1 LVRRLIS
8 ILAAILLLPS
18 CARLDA
24 QARAGTVVIVTGEQA
39 TVPVPTL
46 IEGAAGTRAN
56 QELADQLFLRLA
68 ERKPG
73 RATSDERGY
82 EPRLAR
88 SWSRRDSLTLVF
100 DLDPRARWHDGMP
113 VTARDVVFTFQRA
126 RDPEIA
132 PSLAALLHHVSDVRA
147 EGDHRVVISFNEV
160 YGEQFFDATYYVQPI
175 PAHLLASLAPDA
187 VQRSPFVQAPVG
199 DGPYRW
205 VRSVPGETVE
215 LAAETN
221 FFLGR
226 PGLGRVIFRT
236 ASDPAARMNLL
247 LSGEADAMA
256 SVVPPMSN
264 RARLERTGDFRL
276 VTTPSDLLGYL
287 LFNYRNPA
295 DTSRPHPVLAD
306 ARVRQAVSLAL
317 DRHAMAL
324 SQFGPYSVV
333 PYGPVSQMLW
343 LGNVSP
349 KAAPQNVTRARSLL
363 RDAGWR
369 DSDGDGTLDRGGK
382 PLSISLIIPS
392 SSIMRRDMG
401 VMAQEQLR
409 QVGVR
414 LDLLVLERPVWQER
428 FVSGRFDLA
437 FGAMRQVPSPSALT
451 DSWTCRGANNVS
463 HYCDPAVDSLLASA
477 VLTQGNAAP
486 LFVDALGRLEQD
498 APASF
503 LYAPLEVI
511 AVHKRYRDVELR
523 DGSPWLMLWRW
534 HVRRGQQLPRDRIV
548 TP

>member
-1 LVRRLIS
+1 MRRLTSLLIS
-8 ILAAILLLPS
+8 ILLLPA
-18 CARLDA
+18 CASLDA
-24 QARAGTVVIVTGEQA
+24 QAPAGTIVIVTGEQA
-39 TVPVPTL
+39 TMPVPTL
-46 IEGAAGTRAN
+46 IEGAANTRAN

-68 ERKPG
+68 VRRPG
-73 RATSDERGY
+73 RATSDEKGY
-82 EPRLAR
+82 EPQLAR

-100 DLDPRARWHDGMP
+100 DLDPRARWHDGAP
-113 VTARDVVFTFQRA
+113 VTSGDVVFTFRRA

-132 PSLAALLHHVSDVRA
+132 PSLAALLLHIRDVRA
-147 EGDHRVVISFNEV
+147 EGEYRVVISFDEV

-187 VQRSPFVQAPVG
+187 IQRSAFVRSPVG

-215 LAAETN
+215 LAAEPS

-226 PGLGRVIFRT
+226 PGLARVIFRT

-264 RARLERTGDFRL
+264 RSRLERSGDFRL
-276 VTTPSDLLGYL
+276 ITTPSDLLGYF
-287 LFNYRNPA
+287 LFNYRSPD
-295 DTSRPHPVLAD
+295 DTTRPHPVLAD
-306 ARVRQAVSLAL
+306 ARVRQAITLAL

-349 KAAPQNVTRARSLL
+349 KAPGRDVARARALL
-363 RDAGWR
+363 RAAGWR
-369 DSDGDGTLDRGGK
+369 DADGDGMLDRDGR
-382 PLSISLIIPS
+382 PLTLSVIVPS

-401 VMAQEQLR
+401 VIAQEQLR

-414 LDLLVLERPVWQER
+414 LEVLVLERPVWQER
-428 FVSGRFDLA
+428 FVSGRFDIS
-437 FGAMRQVPSPSALT
+437 FGAMRQVPTPSGLT
-451 DSWTCRGANNVS
+451 DSWTCHGASNVS
-463 HYCDPAVDSLLASA
+463 HYCDPVVDSLLAA
-477 VLTQGNAAP
+477 AIVTQGNTAP
-486 LFVDALGRLEQD
+486 LFVEALRRMEAD

-511 AVHKRYRDVELR
+511 AVHKRYQDVELR
-523 DGSPWLMLWRW
+523 DGSPWLMLWHWR
-534 HVRRGQQLPRDRIV
+534 VRRGQDLPRDRIV
-548 TP
+548 TR

>member
-8 ILAAILLLPS
+8 ILAVILLLPS

-24 QARAGTVVIVTGEQA
+24 QARAGTIVIVTGEQA
-39 TVPVPTL
+39 TMPIPTL
-46 IEGAAGTRAN
+46 IEGAADTRAN

-68 ERKPG
+68 VRKPG
-73 RATSDERGY
+73 RATSDEKGY
-82 EPRLAR
+82 EPQLAR

-113 VTARDVVFTFQRA
+113 VTARDVVFTFRRA

-132 PSLAALLHHVSDVRA
+132 PSLSALLRHISDVRA
-147 EGDHRVVISFNEV
+147 EGEHRVVISFHDV

-175 PAHLLASLAPDA
+175 PAHLLASLPPDA
-187 VQRSPFVQAPVG
+187 VQRSPFVRAPVG

-215 LAAETN
+215 LAAEPN

-256 SVVPPMSN
+256 SVVSPMAN
-264 RARLERTGDFRL
+264 RDRLERTGDFRL
-276 VTTPSDLLGYL
+276 ITTPSDLLGYL
-287 LFNYRNPA
+287 LFNYRDPA
-295 DTSRPHPVLAD
+295 DTSREHHILSD
-306 ARVRQAVSLAL
+306 ARVRQAITLAL

-333 PYGPVSQMLW
+333 PYGPVSQLLW

-349 KAAPQNVTRARSLL
+349 KAPRRNVARARSLL
-363 RDAGWR
+363 RAAGWR
-369 DSDGDGTLDRGGK
+369 DSDADGTLDRAGR
-382 PLSISLIIPS
+382 PLSVSLIIPS
-392 SSIMRRDMG
+392 SSIMRRDIG

-409 QVGVR
+409 QVGVH
-414 LDLLVLERPVWQER
+414 LDVLVLERPVWQER
-428 FVSGRFDLA
+428 FVSGRFDVA
-437 FGAMRQVPSPSALT
+437 FGAMRQVPSPSALAG
-451 DSWTCRGANNVS
+451 SWTCRGAGNVS
-463 HYCDPAVDSLLASA
+463 HYCDPAVDSLLSA
-477 VLTQGNAAP
+477 AIVTQGNAAP
-486 LFVDALGRLEQD
+486 LFVDALGRIERD
-498 APASF
+498 APATF

-511 AVHKRYRDVELR
+511 AVHKRYQDVELR